1 MAFQHL
7 EWLFVAVPALVLLLI
22 WRVWRRRYW
31 SHSLVAHFGEAVGG
45 AHPIVRLPRLLEAA
59 AIVLLLVALLGPVY
73 PFTQTRVERGGLQIM
88 FVVDLSQ
95 SMEEPLLPGTA
106 SQPTAPRLR
115 SAQTSAQAISV
126 AAAGGASEERLGA
139 MLGTPGSR
147 MEAVKR
153 SALDFISKRPGDAIG
168 LVVFSNNGYLVSP
181 ATFDHESMTQYML
194 MTGTQTLVNE
204 GYTAIGE
211 GLATA
216 IRFFEQQKEAE
227 GQEIRG
233 QVIVLF
239 TDGENNSGREPY
251 IELERARK
259 DGVRVYMIGVELESN
274 SSEQLAFAVPMTGGK
289 YYNVRRTTDLEQ
301 ALTDINQ
308 VEKGIFY
315 TLSLTRSEPAY
326 FVFVALALICLA
338 LRIVL
343 HAVPHFVE
351 IS

>member
-7 EWLFVAVPALVLLLI
+7 EWLFVAVPALILLLA
-22 WRVWRRRYW
+22 WRFWRRRYW
-31 SHSLVAHFGEAVGG
+31 GHSLVAHFGDALGG

-59 AIVLLLVALLGPVY
+59 AIGFLLVALLGPVY

-95 SMEEPLLPGTA
+95 SMEEPLLPGA
-106 SQPTAPRLR
+106 APSPTA
-115 SAQTSAQAISV
+115 SAQAISV
-126 AAAGGASEERLGA
+126 AAAGGASRGRLGA

-194 MTGTQTLVNE
+194 ITGTQTLVNE

-216 IRFFEQQKEAE
+216 IRFFEQQKETE
-227 GQEIRG
+227 GHQIRG

-259 DGVRVYMIGVELESN
+259 NGVRVYMIGVELQSN

-308 VEKGIFY
+308 VEKGVFY

-326 FVFVALALICLA
+326 FIFVALSLICLA
-338 LRIVL
+338 LRIAL
-343 HAVPHFVE
+343 HAFPQFVE

>member
-7 EWLFVAVPALVLLLI
+7 EWLFVAVPALALLLV
-22 WRVWRRRYW
+22 WRFWRRRYW
-31 SHSLVAHFGEAVGG
+31 SHSLIAHFGDEIGG
-45 AHPIVRLPRLLEAA
+45 AHPIVRLPRILEAA
-59 AIVLLLVALLGPVY
+59 AIGLLLVALLGPVY

-95 SMEEPLLPGTA
+95 SMEEPLLRGAASPSTA
-106 SQPTAPRLR
+106 
-115 SAQTSAQAISV
+115 SAQAISV
-126 AAAGGASEERLGA
+126 AAAGGASGGRLA
-139 MLGTPGSR
+139 SMLGTPGSR

-153 SALDFISKRPGDAIG
+153 SALDFVSKRPGDAIG

-181 ATFDHESMTQYML
+181 ATFDHESMTQYLL

-216 IRFFEQQKEAE
+216 NRFFEQQKETAR
-227 GQEIRG
+227 QQIRG
-233 QVIVLF
+233 QVVVLF

-259 DGVRVYMIGVELESN
+259 NGVRVYLIGVELQSN
-274 SSEQLAFAVPMTGGK
+274 SSEQLAFAIPMTGGK
-289 YYNVRRTTDLEQ
+289 SYNVRRTTDLEQ
-301 ALTDINQ
+301 ALTDINE
-308 VEKGIFY
+308 VEKGVFY
-315 TLSLTRSEPAY
+315 TLSLTRNEPAY
-326 FVFVALALICLA
+326 FIFVALSLICLA
-338 LRIVL
+338 LRVAL
-343 HAVPHFVE
+343 HAFPQFVE

>member
-1 MAFQHL
+1 MAFLHP
-7 EWLFVAVPALVLLLI
+7 EWLVVAVPALVLLLV
-22 WRVWRRRYW
+22 WRFWRRRYW
-31 SHSLVAHFGEAVGG
+31 SHSLIAHFGDEIGG
-45 AHPIVRLPRLLEAA
+45 AHPIVRVPRILEAA
-59 AIVLLLVALLGPVY
+59 AIGLLLVALVEPVY

-95 SMEEPLLPGTA
+95 SMEEPLLRGAP
-106 SQPTAPRLR
+106 SSSPTA
-115 SAQTSAQAISV
+115 SAQTISV
-126 AAAGGASEERLGA
+126 AAAGGASGGRLA
-139 MLGTPGSR
+139 PMLGTPGSR

-153 SALDFISKRPGDAIG
+153 SALDFVSKRPGDAIG

-181 ATFDHESMTQYML
+181 TTFDHESMTQYLL

-216 IRFFEQQKEAE
+216 NRFFEQQKETA
-227 GQEIRG
+227 GQQIRG
-233 QVIVLF
+233 QVVVLF

-259 DGVRVYMIGVELESN
+259 NGVRVYMIGVELQSN
-274 SSEQLAFAVPMTGGK
+274 ASEQLAFAVPMTGGK

-301 ALTDINQ
+301 ALTDINE
-308 VEKGIFY
+308 VERGVFY
-315 TLSLTRSEPAY
+315 TLSVTRNEPAY
-326 FVFVALALICLA
+326 FIFVTLSLICLA

-343 HAVPHFVE
+343 QAVPQFVE

>member
-7 EWLFVAVPALVLLLI
+7 DWLFVAVPALAVLLA
-22 WRVWRRRYW
+22 WRYWRRRYW
-31 SHSLVAHFGEAVGG
+31 SHSLVEHFGDEIGG
-45 AHPIVRLPRLLEAA
+45 AHPILRLPRVLEAA
-59 AIVLLLVALLGPVY
+59 AIGLLLVALAGPVY

-95 SMEEPLLPGTA
+95 SMEEPLLRGAA
-106 SQPTAPRLR
+106 SPN
-115 SAQTSAQAISV
+115 SDSAQAISV
-126 AAAGGASEERLGA
+126 AAAGGAANARLAA

-153 SALDFISKRPGDAIG
+153 SALDFVSKRPGDAIG

-181 ATFDHESMTQYML
+181 ATFDHESMTQYLL

-204 GYTAIGE
+204 GYTGIGE

-216 IRFFEQQKEAE
+216 NRFFEQQKETSR
-227 GQEIRG
+227 QQIRG
-233 QVIVLF
+233 QVVVLF

-251 IELERARK
+251 IELEVARK
-259 DGVRVYMIGVELESN
+259 NGVRVYMIGVELESN
-274 SSEQLAFAVPMTGGK
+274 SSEQLAFAVPMTGGR

-308 VEKGIFY
+308 VEKGVFY
-315 TLSLTRSEPAY
+315 TLSLTRNEPAY
-326 FVFVALALICLA
+326 FVFVALALVCLA
-338 LRIVL
+338 LRLVL
-343 HAVPHFVE
+343 AAFPHFVE

>member
-1 MAFQHL
+1 MVFERL
-7 EWLFVAVPALVLLLI
+7 EWLFVAVPGLALLLA
-22 WRVWRRRYW
+22 WRFWRRHYW
-31 SHSLVAHFGEAVGG
+31 SHSLVAHFGDALGG

-95 SMEEPLLPGTA
+95 SMEEPLLRGAASPSTA
-106 SQPTAPRLR
+106 
-115 SAQTSAQAISV
+115 SAQAISV
-126 AAAGGASEERLGA
+126 AAAGGASSGRLAA

-239 TDGENNSGREPY
+239 TDGESNAGREPY

-259 DGVRVYMIGVELESN
+259 NGVRVYMIGVELESN
-274 SSEQLAFAVPMTGGK
+274 SSEQLAFAIPMTGGK
-289 YYNVRRTTDLEQ
+289 YYNVRRTADLEQ

-308 VEKGIFY
+308 VEKGVFY

-326 FVFVALALICLA
+326 FIFVALALICLA
-338 LRIVL
+338 LRLVL
-343 HAVPHFVE
+343 HALPQFVE

>member
-7 EWLFVAVPALVLLLI
+7 EWLFVAVPALALLAA
-22 WRVWRRRYW
+22 WRFWRRRYW
-31 SHSLVAHFGEAVGG
+31 SHSLIAHFGEEIGG
-45 AHPIVRLPRLLEAA
+45 AHPIVRLPRILEAA
-59 AIVLLLVALLGPVY
+59 AIVLLLVALAGPVY
-73 PFTQTRVERGGLQIM
+73 PFTQTRVERGGLQIV

-95 SMEEPLLPGTA
+95 SMEEPLLRG
-106 SQPTAPRLR
+106 APSR
-115 SAQTSAQAISV
+115 SNASAQAISV
-126 AAAGGASEERLGA
+126 AAAGGVSGGRLA
-139 MLGTPGSR
+139 PMLGTPGSR

-153 SALDFISKRPGDAIG
+153 SALDFVSKRPGDAIG

-181 ATFDHESMTQYML
+181 ATFDHEAMTQYLL

-216 IRFFEQQKEAE
+216 NRFFEQQKETAR
-227 GQEIRG
+227 QQIRG
-233 QVIVLF
+233 QVVVLF

-259 DGVRVYMIGVELESN
+259 NGVRVYMIGVELQST

-301 ALTDINQ
+301 ALTDINE
-308 VEKGIFY
+308 VEKGVFY
-315 TLSLTRSEPAY
+315 TLSLTRNEPAY
-326 FVFVALALICLA
+326 FIFVMLSLICLG
-338 LRIVL
+338 LRVAL
-343 HAVPHFVE
+343 HAVPQFVE

>member
-7 EWLFVAVPALVLLLI
+7 EWLVVAVPALVLLLV
-22 WRVWRRRYW
+22 WRFWRRRYW
-31 SHSLVAHFGEAVGG
+31 SHSLVEHFGEQIGE
-45 AHPIVRLPRLLEAA
+45 AHPIVRLPGLLELA
-59 AIVLLLVALLGPVY
+59 AIVFLLTALLGPVY

-95 SMEEPLLPGTA
+95 SMEEPLRPGGA
-106 SQPTAPRLR
+106 SASSVST
-115 SAQTSAQAISV
+115 QAISV
-126 AAAGGASEERLGA
+126 AAAGGLSDTRLA
-139 MLGTPGSR
+139 PMLGTPGSR
-147 MEAVKR
+147 MAAVKR
-153 SALDFISKRPGDAIG
+153 SALDFVSKRPGDAIG

-181 ATFDHESMTQYML
+181 ATFDHESMTQYLL

-204 GYTAIGE
+204 GYTGIGE

-216 IRFFEQQKEAE
+216 NRFFEQQRQADR
-227 GQEIRG
+227 QRIRG

-251 IELERARK
+251 LELEVARK
-259 DGVRVYMIGVELESN
+259 NGVRVYMIGVELQSN

-289 YYNVRRTTDLEQ
+289 YYDVRRTTDLER

-308 VEKGIFY
+308 VEKGVFY
-315 TLSLTRSEPAY
+315 TLSLTRNEPAY
-326 FVFVALALICLA
+326 FIFVILALICLSLRVAVHA
-338 LRIVL
+338 L
-343 HAVPHFVE
+343 PHFVE

>member
-7 EWLFVAVPALVLLLI
+7 EWLFVAVPALALLLV
-22 WRVWRRRYW
+22 WRFWRRRYW
-31 SHSLVAHFGEAVGG
+31 SHSLIEHFGEEIGG
-45 AHPIVRLPRLLEAA
+45 AHPIVRVPAILEVA
-59 AIVLLLVALLGPVY
+59 AIGLLLVALLGPVY

-95 SMEEPLLPGTA
+95 SMEEPLLRGAA
-106 SQPTAPRLR
+106 SSSTPSPSNR
-115 SAQTSAQAISV
+115 SAQAISL
-126 AAAGGASEERLGA
+126 AAAGGASGRRLAA

-153 SALDFISKRPGDAIG
+153 SALDFVSKRPGDAFG

-181 ATFDHESMTQYML
+181 TTFDHESLTQYLL
-194 MTGTQTLVNE
+194 MTGTQTLANE

-211 GLATA
+211 GLANA
-216 IRFFEQQKEAE
+216 NRFFEQEKEAA
-227 GQEIRG
+227 GQRTRG

-239 TDGENNSGREPY
+239 TDGENNSGREPS

-259 DGVRVYMIGVELESN
+259 NGVRVYLIGVELQSN

-289 YYNVRRTTDLEQ
+289 YYNVRRAADLER
-301 ALTDINQ
+301 ALTDINE
-308 VEKGIFY
+308 VEKGVFY
-315 TLSLTRSEPAY
+315 TLSLTRNEPAY
-326 FVFVALALICLA
+326 FIFVMLSLICLG
-338 LRIVL
+338 LRVAL
-343 HAVPHFVE
+343 HAFPQFVE